1 MKTKFKQFSILQKA
15 ICFVLLSL
23 LIFALTACQRPNLPP
38 KNSSTTPTLNT
49 AENAQKI
56 TTDMS
61 LGEVK
66 QLVGDNFAVVENI
79 LEPYS
84 IYQWELTNGQ
94 YLNLLISFSGLDE
107 NPDNGLYVTEINIC
121 AQSLLDT
128 TQPRNTLENAQNI
141 QEGMEFL
148 EIVDLLGTNFLER
161 GSGATWFEWKLTN
174 GQYAQV
180 HFGASPASGVG
191 ASEIRIADEP
201 LSLPGL
207 GSWPA
212 DNA

>member
-1 MKTKFKQFSILQKA
+1 MKRFTFFLLFSIL
-15 ICFVLLSL
+15 I
-23 LIFALTACQRPNLPP
+23 IALAACQQPGLPENAAP
-38 KNSSTTPTLNT
+38 TTPPQNT

-56 TTDMS
+56 TTGMS

-66 QLVGDNFAVVENI
+66 QLVGDSIALVENESI
-79 LEPYS
+79 PFS
-84 IYQWELTNGQ
+84 IYQWELTNGK
-94 YLNLLISFSGLDE
+94 YLNLLVSFSGQDK
-107 NPDNGLYVTEINIC
+107 NTDSGLYVTESSIC
-121 AQSLLDT
+121 ARSLLDSS
-128 TQPRNTLENAQNI
+128 QPRNTLENAQNM

-180 HFGASPASGVG
+180 YFGASPASGVG

>member
-1 MKTKFKQFSILQKA
+1 MKR
-15 ICFVLLSL
+15 
-23 LIFALTACQRPNLPP
+23 FALFFLLPILILALAACQQSGLLESS
-38 KNSSTTPTLNT
+38 SSTTPSLNT

-66 QLVGDNFAVVENI
+66 QLVGDNFAIVENI
-79 LEPYS
+79 PEPYS

-141 QEGMEFL
+141 QEGMHFL
-148 EIVDLLGTNFLER
+148 QIVDLLGTNFLEK
-161 GSGATWFEWKLTN
+161 GYGAIWFEWKLTN
-174 GQYAQV
+174 GQYTQV
-180 HFGASPASGVG
+180 HFGASPTSGIG
-191 ASEIRIADEP
+191 DATDIRIADEP
-201 LSLPGL
+201 YGTENS
-207 GSWPA
+207 SN

>member
-1 MKTKFKQFSILQKA
+1 
-15 ICFVLLSL
+15 
-23 LIFALTACQRPNLPP
+23 
-38 KNSSTTPTLNT
+38 
-49 AENAQKI
+49 
-56 TTDMS
+56 MS